1 MAISRT
7 SLVRGIALLFLL
19 LVGAGLAGPV
29 AAEEAVLIP
38 GATLFKPINPFYPLF
53 DLSYRYIGIN
63 MHDDPSPV
71 VVDYSQDPL
80 ATERALAGGVESAE
94 IVVRG
99 VDGDVVVI
107 GESMGS
113 MVASRLAAE
122 LADSAHPP
130 SPDDVRFVLL
140 ASPEAGVAEYFR
152 EGTYIPFL
160 NYRIKRIQQ
169 SPYPTSIV
177 IGEYDP
183 WADPPDR
190 PWNLISTANALMGL
204 IYVHGIA
211 GWGLDLADVPPQNV
225 TVDGSVTTYFVPTP
239 HLPLTRPFRDLGVP
253 DCLVDVADG
262 LLRPI
267 VDAGYRRHDRPGD
280 SRPYLSDGRI
290 RRDGQEEPP
299 PSEVDEDLARDDRQ
313 SDKRTHDRRAAA
325 DEQPAVDDLA
335 SSASVDDSDAG
346 EPADVT
352 DTDTDDAETD
362 RTDTDDTAADEASA
376 DE

>member
-1 MAISRT
+1 
-7 SLVRGIALLFLL
+7 
-19 LVGAGLAGPV
+19 
-29 AAEEAVLIP
+29 
-38 GATLFKPINPFYPLF
+38 
-53 DLSYRYIGIN
+53 
-63 MHDDPSPV
+63 
-71 VVDYSQDPL
+71 
-80 ATERALAGGVESAE
+80 
-94 IVVRG
+94 
-99 VDGDVVVI
+99 
-107 GESMGS
+107 
-113 MVASRLAAE
+113 
-122 LADSAHPP
+122 
-130 SPDDVRFVLL
+130 
-140 ASPEAGVAEYFR
+140 
-152 EGTYIPFL
+152 
-160 NYRIKRIQQ
+160 
-169 SPYPTSIV
+169 
-177 IGEYDP
+177 
-183 WADPPDR
+183 
-190 PWNLISTANALMGL
+190 MGL

-290 RRDGQEEPP
+290 RRDSQAEPP
-299 PSEVDEDLARDDRQ
+299 PSEVDEGLARDDRQ

-352 DTDTDDAETD
+352 DTDTDDADTD
-362 RTDTDDTAADEASA
+362 HTDTDDTAADEASA